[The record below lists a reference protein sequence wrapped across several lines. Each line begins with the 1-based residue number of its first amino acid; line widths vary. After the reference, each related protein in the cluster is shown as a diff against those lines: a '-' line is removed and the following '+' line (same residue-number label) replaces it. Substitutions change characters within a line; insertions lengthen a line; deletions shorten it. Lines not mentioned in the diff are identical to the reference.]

1 MMGGWMG
8 GYGLLGLLLMVLVWG
23 GLLALGIWLVGVLF
37 PRAGRQQPVDET
49 TMSARQIL
57 DRRYARG
64 ELSREQYQVMVRDL
78 TQKTTS

>member
-8 GYGLLGLLLMVLVWG
+8 GYGLLGLLLMVLVWAA
-23 GLLALGIWLVGVLF
+23 LFALAIWLVSVLF
-37 PRAGRQQPVDET
+37 PRIGRQQQVDET

-78 TQKTTS
+78 TQETTS